1 MHIVDAEWIERCKER
16 PDKFKIMVDND
27 SIWVEEIGSGDIMHY
42 FLEYG
47 YEFAKTLLEYIECNV
62 EVV

>member
-27 SIWVEEIGSGDIMHY
+27 SIWVEEIGRGKRDCM
-42 FLEYG
+42 G
-47 YEFAKTLLEYIECNV
+47 GQ
-62 EVV
+62 